1 MKTNLLIIILG
12 CALALAA
19 CNGKQADKKNADSMS
34 HYADSTTLD
43 TNTMDSTQSNIMADS
58 TTNAPA
64 DAGH

>member
-1 MKTNLLIIILG
+1 MKKKSLIIIFG
-12 CALALAA
+12 FALALTA
-19 CNGKQADKKNADSMS
+19 CNGKQADQKNADSMNR
-34 HYADSTTLD
+34 YTDSTTLD